1 MVRDRIP
8 FSGWVSRLPK
18 IIVGA
23 GILLLSLGVSAQL
36 PAQTGNAALSGI
48 VTDPSGKT
56 VPNARISLKSA
67 ATGQTIETRSDWTGL
82 YEVPKLL
89 AGDYEL
95 SVSAEGFSTK
105 TVKVTVT
112 EEARQTMNL
121 TLGEPPPAGPISLED
136 LGFSPAQAKGSAAD
150 QALLDKRSHMLQVH
164 QRLGLIT
171 TIPLVATLITGG
183 SAGGKSTSSSDR
195 TLHAILGGTTVVLY
209 GASAYYAIF
218 APKIEGI
225 ETHGNIRLHKAL
237 AWVHGAGMILTPI
250 LGAMAYQQR
259 SNGESVHGVASAHGA
274 VAITT
279 AVAYGLA
286 ILTESFK

>member
-1 MVRDRIP
+1 VSELTRIRRKATKLIA
-8 FSGWVSRLPK
+8 G
-18 IIVGA
+18 
-23 GILLLSLGVSAQL
+23 GILVLSIGLSA
-36 PAQTGNAALSGI
+36 PVRAQTGGAALSGI
-48 VTDPSGKT
+48 VTDPSGKP
-56 VPNARISLKSA
+56 VPNARISLKNA
-67 ATGQTIETRSDWTGL
+67 ATGQTTETRSDWTGL
-82 YEVPKLL
+82 YEIPRLSP
-89 AGDYEL
+89 GDYEL
-95 SVSAEGFSTK
+95 SISAEGAGSK
-105 TVKVTVT
+105 TVKVTIT
-112 EEARQTMNL
+112 DEPRQTLNL
-121 TLGEPPPAGPISLED
+121 TTGGGLSLED

-171 TIPLVATLITGG
+171 TVPLVATLITGG
-183 SAGGKSTSSSDR
+183 SAGGKSSSSSDR
-195 TLHAILGGTTVVLY
+195 TLHAILGGTTVALY